1 MRYINPLYDHI
12 PACTH
17 RSCVRSVRVSDD
29 RNLTF
34 SMMNIH
40 LLPSTP
46 TLYDDAPELRQL
58 ISSSSIYY
66 LGGLPHYTATR
77 G

>member
-1 MRYINPLYDHI
+1 MTTSL
-12 PACTH
+12 PALAAPVFARCGFH
-17 RSCVRSVRVSDD
+17 DD

-58 ISSSSIYY
+58 ISSPSIYY